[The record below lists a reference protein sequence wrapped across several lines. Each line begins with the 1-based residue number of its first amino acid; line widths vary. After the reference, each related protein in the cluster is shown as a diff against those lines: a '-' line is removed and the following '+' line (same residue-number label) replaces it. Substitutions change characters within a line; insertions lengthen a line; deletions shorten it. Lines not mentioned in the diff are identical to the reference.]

1 MDFPGYDNPGA
12 LANWIVMILATYAG
26 TAGRDVIKRL
36 GERAADGITDG
47 VCRKA
52 TAVWEWLKGRFAK
65 DQVRTKQLEAFEQS
79 PAARRDDL
87 AAILK
92 QQLEFDEDFLPQIRP
107 LLEEL
112 SVLEPKIPPE
122 HRTQINIAIGNNIT
136 QIQGDGNT
144 L

>member
-1 MDFPGYDNPGA
+1 MK
-12 LANWIVMILATYAG
+12 L
-26 TAGRDVIKRL
+26 
-36 GERAADGITDG
+36 
-47 VCRKA
+47 
-52 TAVWEWLKGRFAK
+52 
-65 DQVRTKQLEAFEQS
+65 LEAFEQS
-79 PAARRDDL
+79 PAARKDDL

-112 SVLEPKIPPE
+112 SALVSKMPREYAPQTSIGIGKNV
-122 HRTQINIAIGNNIT
+122 TQI